1 MEKIIFNA
9 QFRNTH
15 RRVHSISGRL
25 GNFIFRTHKDGH
37 ISAFYKP
44 KKPEFVGALSGQ
56 HRAIIGSLS
65 DQLREI
71 TDMLA
76 IEQVSFN
83 FDIKEGA

>member
-9 QFRNTH
+9 QFRNTK
-15 RRVHSISGRL
+15 RRVRSISGRL

-44 KKPEFVGALSGQ
+44 KKREFVEPLSRQ
-56 HRAIIGSLS
+56 HRAIIESLS
-65 DQLREI
+65 RQLREI

-76 IEQVSFN
+76 IEQLSFN
-83 FDIKEGA
+83 FDIKDES